1 MIVRRQSEP
10 RPTMSDHLVQK
21 AVIGALVVLASQH
34 AAAQDRPFVF
44 SVTTAQETGKPQVLV
59 DYDVGVGEH
68 TFHSDAENGPE
79 QRIGVQ
85 ASLGR
90 WTLLGRVGMTSAA
103 GEYRASQ
110 QGEALFSLLTQRSN
124 GVAFAAGGGL
134 LREADGIDVALVRLV
149 AGSDHEA
156 WRLHGNLL
164 FQKALAANR
173 DGLDLVTTVGW
184 AHRLTDAMSVGVE
197 TIGEDLEGFW
207 DSTEAEGGARILAG
221 PSFHIGSRRRAW
233 QVSAAGG
240 PMVHPADTGRSSG
253 AVRDLP
259 AQTVRLGYALRISF
273 ASHF

>member
-1 MIVRRQSEP
+1 
-10 RPTMSDHLVQK
+10 MSVDLVK
-21 AVIGALVVLASQH
+21 RAVIGVLVVLASH
-34 AAAQDRPFVF
+34 RAVAQDRPFVF
-44 SVTTAQETGKPQVLV
+44 SVTTAQETSKPQVLV

-68 TFHSDAENGPE
+68 TFQSDAENGPE

-90 WTLLGRVGMTSAA
+90 WTLLGRVGMTSVADD
-103 GEYRASQ
+103 YRASQ
-110 QGEALFSLLTQRSN
+110 QGEVLFSLLTQPSN
-124 GVAFAAGGGL
+124 GLAFAAGGGL

-149 AGSDHEA
+149 LGSDHEA

-164 FQKALAANR
+164 FQKPLAAGR
-173 DGLDLVTTVGW
+173 DAVDLVTTVGW
-184 AHRLTDAMSVGVE
+184 SHRLSDAMSVGVE

-221 PSFHIGSRRRAW
+221 PSIHIGSPRRAW
-233 QVSAAGG
+233 QLSAAGG
-240 PMVHPADTGRSSG
+240 PMLHPADTGRSSG

-259 AQTVRLGYALRISF
+259 PQSTRLGYALRISF

>member
-1 MIVRRQSEP
+1 MGVDLVR
-10 RPTMSDHLVQK
+10 TAILG
-21 AVIGALVVLASQH
+21 AVIVLAADR

-44 SVTTAQETGKPQVLV
+44 SVTTARELGKPQVLV

-68 TFHSDAENGPE
+68 TFESDTENGPE

-103 GEYRASQ
+103 GDYHASQ
-110 QGEALFSLLTQRSN
+110 QGEVLYSLFTRPSN

-149 AGSDHEA
+149 VGSDHET
-156 WRLHGNLL
+156 WRLHGNLML
-164 FQKALAANR
+164 QKPLAANR
-173 DGLDLVTTVGW
+173 DAVDMVTTAGW
-184 AHRLTDAMSVGVE
+184 GHRVSDSVSVGVE

-221 PSFHIGSRRRAW
+221 PSVHIGSPRRAW
-233 QVSAAGG
+233 QLSAAGG
-240 PMVHPADTGRSSG
+240 PMLHAGDTGRSSG

-259 AQTVRLGYALRISF
+259 PQTARLGYALRISF